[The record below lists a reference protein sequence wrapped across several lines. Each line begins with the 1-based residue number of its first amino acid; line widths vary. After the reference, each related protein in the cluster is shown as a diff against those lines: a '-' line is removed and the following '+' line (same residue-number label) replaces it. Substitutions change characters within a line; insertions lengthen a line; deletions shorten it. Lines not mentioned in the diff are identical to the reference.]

1 MGEAWCNQVAAESA
15 FGKQKEKGGV
25 MFYLGIDAGFSGA
38 WGIVDHHGN
47 YQGCGDMHHTD
58 KHILTNKVMD
68 EILYVRGGYDLEA
81 VVEAVHSMPKQGVA
95 SSFKFGVAFG
105 GAIALAERLR
115 CTWQLVTPQVWKKAL
130 GLDSDKQKSL
140 DLARKL
146 WPDAPL
152 KRKKDNGRAEALLLA
167 YWLRNQN
174 GHD

>member
-1 MGEAWCNQVAAESA
+1 MVATTTI
-15 FGKQKEKGGV
+15 GKQKEKREA
-25 MFYLGIDAGFSGA
+25 MLYLGIDAGFSGA
-38 WGIVDHHGN
+38 WGILDHHGN
-47 YQGCGDMHHTD
+47 YQGGGDMIHNE
-58 KHILTNKVMD
+58 KHILTNEVLEK
-68 EILYVRGGYDLEA
+68 IQTIRGCNDLEV

-174 GHD
+174 GHN